1 MRRLTKQFMYL
12 HTVYNALQDGFNLV
26 QRGNWTFQ
34 IQRPSSNGTATKMG
48 LWSISRSGIQ
58 GVQTLT
64 GNHTDQV
71 WLLYSNINTT
81 NTWSYD
87 CKGNLWIS
95 LPYQAGTV
103 VRNLLS
109 PMRITH
115 LRSLGRLTMQT
126 GQHHTMGVCSITLDP
141 YGMKVLVPDTEWVA
155 PPPTLTRF
163 SPGHAAQIQM
173 TPGDTNVTD
182 QPVYAY
188 HEFDKLYKGVRQPWQ
203 SCYRQYGHDLPR

>member
-1 MRRLTKQFMYL
+1 MPLESATVGCLDDWNSLDHFDPTMDMRHLTKQFMYL

-58 GVQTLT
+58 DVQTLT

-71 WLLYSNINTT
+71 WLLYSNMNTT

-95 LPYQAGTV
+95 SPYQAGTV

-109 PMRITH
+109 
-115 LRSLGRLTMQT
+115 LREL
-126 GQHHTMGVCSITLDP
+126 HTCGVWV
-141 YGMKVLVPDTEWVA
+141 VLLCKRDSTILW
-155 PPPTLTRF
+155 
-163 SPGHAAQIQM
+163 
-173 TPGDTNVTD
+173 
-182 QPVYAY
+182 VYAA
-188 HEFDKLYKGVRQPWQ
+188 
-203 SCYRQYGHDLPR
+203 SCWIHMA